1 MFKILS
7 FVTFLTFANS
17 ISINCTCGIG
27 SYAEIVKDPTYSCSV
42 IDLKTSREDEVVSDV
57 IRQHDTNKTNFD
69 VKLLKIIDQCLTELP
84 EKLDLF
90 FPNIDGL
97 EVINSGLKTIK
108 KEKFSAYKSLK
119 YLNLMKNKIE
129 VLPDG
134 VFNNSP
140 TLQYILMNGNRL
152 KVIGSAVFNPITH
165 LKYVDFRRNTCLC
178 KKAETKDDFAALKK
192 IISKKCPPTI
202 EVYCTYGDQDFVVG
216 CHFTC
221 EVRFWIIVIDY
232 MAISSFEG
240 RMPGGLKNANV
251 RALRVSDMT
260 TKYFPIHLCKHFP
273 KLLAIEIVG
282 GKMARLEKRDM
293 KQFRHLRVLWLPRN
307 NIERLSNDVFEGNPK
322 LEKISFWGNRLKF
335 IESEILKPLP
345 LLKFASFHL
354 NQCIDR
360 EAWRDCFGSLEQ
372 NFFQNCSTPQKIN

>member
-69 VKLLKIIDQCLTELP
+69 VKLFKIIDQCLAELP

-202 EVYCTYGDQDFVVG
+202 EVYCTY
-216 CHFTC
+216 
-221 EVRFWIIVIDY
+221 
-232 MAISSFEG
+232 
-240 RMPGGLKNANV
+240 
-251 RALRVSDMT
+251 
-260 TKYFPIHLCKHFP
+260 
-273 KLLAIEIVG
+273 
-282 GKMARLEKRDM
+282 
-293 KQFRHLRVLWLPRN
+293 
-307 NIERLSNDVFEGNPK
+307 
-322 LEKISFWGNRLKF
+322 
-335 IESEILKPLP
+335 
-345 LLKFASFHL
+345 
-354 NQCIDR
+354 
-360 EAWRDCFGSLEQ
+360 
-372 NFFQNCSTPQKIN
+372 